1 MPFSASTIRPRYGQL
16 GLGVL
21 LLVFLAAVALVNTVF
36 RGARLDLTE
45 AGLYTLSEG
54 TRKVL
59 AGIPE
64 PVRLYFFI
72 SRGGLSDSPGLR
84 AWADRVEDMLN
95 EFEAHSDGRL
105 DVSVIDPAPFSE
117 DEDRAAAFGLQAVRL
132 QISDDPLYF
141 GVAGSNAVG
150 DEEFIAFMD
159 PQREQFL
166 EYDLARLVHSLS
178 RTDEPV
184 VGLVSSLP
192 LTGGF
197 DPMQTSVTEP
207 WIITSQIS
215 DLFDLMDL
223 DVIGDRIGGEIDVL
237 MLVHPK
243 ALTLRQLYAVEQYL
257 FRGGRALVF
266 IDPLAEADPA
276 APPAGPMAGMPADRS
291 SNLEFLL
298 GHWGLEMPAETVV
311 GDGRYA
317 LRVSE
322 ADGTLARHP
331 AYIGVDLAA
340 AESDE
345 VVTAELDVLN
355 LGFAGH
361 LRANGDA
368 ALEVAPLV
376 LSSSDAGFLSPNL
389 LAFTPDINSLW
400 SGFSPQG
407 EALTLAAR
415 LSGTVASA
423 FPEGRP
429 EAPEDATDGEQDDA
443 ANPFAEA
450 MGEGG
455 TPSLPGAPEGGT
467 PSLPGAPEGGRPALP
482 GAPGEEEEQELPEHV
497 AEGEVRLIVVA
508 DTDLL
513 SDRMWAQAQSI
524 FGQRLV
530 TAFASNGDFVV
541 NALDQLAGS
550 SDLMGLRGRAA
561 FSRPFGRVD
570 ELRREAE
577 AQFRLTEDRLQQ
589 ELART
594 EDRLSEL
601 QDARDDAFALSLT
614 PEQEAELEKFSEER
628 LRIRRELRDV
638 RRSLD
643 ASIQRLGAVLKAV
656 NIGLIPLLI
665 AVGGLAAALIR
676 RRKRTGRGS

>member
-1 MPFSASTIRPRYGQL
+1 MAQSIRPRYGQL

-21 LLVFLAAVALVNTVF
+21 LLVFLAAVALVNVVF

-54 TRKVL
+54 TQRVL
-59 AGIPE
+59 DGIPE

-95 EFEAHSDGRL
+95 EFEAHSNGRL

-166 EYDLARLVHSLS
+166 EYDLAKLVYSLS
-178 RTDEPV
+178 RSDEPV

-192 LTGGF
+192 LAGGF

-215 DLFDLMDL
+215 DLFDLRYFDIIE
-223 DVIGDRIGGEIDVL
+223 DEIDEEVDVL

-243 ALTLRQLYAVEQYL
+243 SATPRQLYAFEQYL

-276 APPAGPMAGMPADRS
+276 TPPGGPMAGMPADRS

-298 GHWGLEMPAETVV
+298 GHWGLEMPGETVV

-317 LRVSE
+317 LRVGE

-331 AYIGVDLAA
+331 AYIGVDLV
-340 AESDE
+340 ETDSPE

-355 LGFAGH
+355 LGFAGY
-361 LRANGDA
+361 LEAGEDA
-368 ALEVAPLV
+368 ALEVTPLV
-376 LSSSDAGFLSPNL
+376 RSSSDAGFLDPNL

-400 SGFSPQG
+400 SGFNPQG
-407 EALTLAAR
+407 EAVTLAAR

-429 EAPEDATDGEQDDA
+429 EAPEDEAGGEEDD

-450 MGEGG
+450 MAEGE
-455 TPSLPGAPEGGT
+455 TPSLPG
-467 PSLPGAPEGGRPALP
+467 
-482 GAPGEEEEQELPEHV
+482 EEREVPEHIG
-497 AEGEVRLIVVA
+497 EGEVQLIVVA

-513 SDRMWAQAQSI
+513 SDRMWAQAQSV

-550 SDLMGLRGRAA
+550 SDLMSLRGRAA
-561 FSRPFGRVD
+561 FSRPFDRVD
-570 ELRREAE
+570 ELRLEAE
-577 AQFRLTEDRLQQ
+577 AQFRLTEDQLQQ
-589 ELART
+589 ELVST
-594 EDRLSEL
+594 ENRLAEL
-601 QDARDDAFALSLT
+601 QEARDDQFALSLT
-614 PEQEAELEKFSEER
+614 PEQEAELEKFTDER
-628 LRIRRELRDV
+628 LRIRRELREV
-638 RRSLD
+638 RRNLD
-643 ASIQRLGAVLKAV
+643 ASIQRLGAFLKVV

-665 AVGGLAAALIR
+665 GVGGLAVAVMR
-676 RRKRTGRGS
+676 RRKRNGRGP

>member
-1 MPFSASTIRPRYGQL
+1 MPSKSTGSRYGQF

-21 LLVFLAAVALVNTVF
+21 LLVFLAAVAVVNVVF

-54 TRKVL
+54 TKRVL
-59 AGIPE
+59 ESVPE
-64 PVRLYFFI
+64 PVSLYFFV
-72 SRGGLSDSPGLR
+72 SRSGLSDSPGLR
-84 AWADRVEDMLN
+84 AWADRVADMLG
-95 EFEAHSDGRL
+95 EFEAHSGGGL
-105 DVSVIDPAPFSE
+105 KLSVIDPAPFSE

-166 EYDLARLVHSLS
+166 EYDIARLVYSLS

-184 VGLVSSLP
+184 VGAVSSLP

-197 DPMQTSVTEP
+197 DPVQTRVTEP

-215 DLFDLMDL
+215 DLFDFRDL
-223 DVIGDRIGGEIDVL
+223 DAIGDEIGEEVDVL
-237 MLVHPK
+237 LLVHPK
-243 ALTLRQLYAVEQYL
+243 AASERQLYAFEQYL

-276 APPAGPMAGMPADRS
+276 TPPGGAMAGMPADRS
-291 SNLEFLL
+291 SNLEDLL

-322 ADGTLARHP
+322 ADGALVRHP
-331 AYIGVDLAA
+331 AYIGVDLKEADTA
-340 AESDE
+340 E

-355 LGFAGH
+355 LGFAGY
-361 LRANGDA
+361 LKANEDPA
-368 ALEVAPLV
+368 VEITPLV
-376 LSSSDAGFLSPNL
+376 RSSSDAGFLDPNL

-400 SGFSPQG
+400 SGFNPQG
-407 EALTLAAR
+407 EPLTLAAR
-415 LSGTVASA
+415 ISGTVSSA
-423 FPEGRP
+423 FPGGRP
-429 EAPEDATDGEQDDA
+429 EKPA
-443 ANPFAEA
+443 AEA
-450 MGEGG
+450 EDGG
-455 TPSLPGAPEGGT
+455 DESPNPLAGASDT
-467 PSLPGAPEGGRPALP
+467 
-482 GAPGEEEEQELPEHV
+482 GEEGQLPEHI
-497 AEGEVRLIVVA
+497 AEGEVQLIVVA

-513 SDRMWAQAQSI
+513 SDRMWAQAQSV

-550 SDLMGLRGRAA
+550 SDLLSLRGRAA

-570 ELRREAE
+570 ALRREAE

-589 ELART
+589 ELVRT

-601 QDARDDAFALSLT
+601 QAARDDQLALSLT
-614 PEQEAELEKFSEER
+614 PEQEAELEKFTGER
-628 LRIRRELRDV
+628 LRIRRELREV
-638 RRSLD
+638 RRNLD
-643 ASIQRLGAVLKAV
+643 ASIQNLGAVLKV
-656 NIGLIPLLI
+656 INIGLVPLLI
-665 AVGGLAAALIR
+665 GLGGLAVAVMR
-676 RRKRTGRGS
+676 RRGRTPRES

>member
-1 MPFSASTIRPRYGQL
+1 MARSVKPRYGQL

-21 LLVFLAAVALVNTVF
+21 LVVFLAAVGLVNVVF

-54 TRKVL
+54 TQSVL
-59 AGIPE
+59 GSIPE

-72 SRGGLSDSPGLR
+72 SRSGLSDSPGLR

-117 DEDRAAAFGLQAVRL
+117 NEDRAAAFGLQAVRL

-166 EYDLARLVHSLS
+166 EYDLAKLVYSLS
-178 RTDEPV
+178 RSDEPV

-197 DPMQTSVTEP
+197 DPMQTAVTEP

-215 DLFDLMDL
+215 DLFDLRDL
-223 DVIGDRIGGEIDVL
+223 DILEDEIDEEVDVL

-243 ALTLRQLYAVEQYL
+243 GATPRQLYAFEQYL

-266 IDPLAEADPA
+266 IDPLAEADSA
-276 APPAGPMAGMPADRS
+276 TPPGGPMAGMPADRS

-298 GHWGLEMPAETVV
+298 GHWGLEMPRETVV

-322 ADGTLARHP
+322 VDGTLARHP
-331 AYIGVDLAA
+331 AYIGVDLM
-340 AESDE
+340 ETGSGE

-355 LGFAGH
+355 LGFAGY
-361 LRANGDA
+361 LRANEGA
-368 ALEVAPLV
+368 ALEVTPLV
-376 LSSSDAGFLSPNL
+376 RSSSDAGFLDPNL

-400 SGFSPQG
+400 SGFNPQG
-407 EALTLAAR
+407 EAVTFAAR
-415 LSGTVASA
+415 LSGMAGSA
-423 FPEGRP
+423 FPDGRP
-429 EAPEDATDGEQDDA
+429 EAPEDRADGEEDD

-455 TPSLPGAPEGGT
+455 TPSLPVE
-467 PSLPGAPEGGRPALP
+467 
-482 GAPGEEEEQELPEHV
+482 GEERELPEHI
-497 AEGEVRLIVVA
+497 AEGEVQLIVVA

-513 SDRMWAQAQSI
+513 SDRMWAQAQSV

-550 SDLMGLRGRAA
+550 SDLMSLRGRAA
-561 FSRPFGRVD
+561 FSRPFDRVD
-570 ELRREAE
+570 ELRLEAE
-577 AQFRLTEDRLQQ
+577 AQFRLTEDQLQQ
-589 ELART
+589 ELVST
-594 EDRLSEL
+594 ENRLAEL
-601 QDARDDAFALSLT
+601 QEARDDQFALSLT
-614 PEQEAELEKFSEER
+614 PEQEAELEQFTDER
-628 LRIRRELRDV
+628 LRIRRELREV
-638 RRSLD
+638 RRNLD
-643 ASIQRLGAVLKAV
+643 ASIQRLGAFLKVV

-665 AVGGLAAALIR
+665 GLGGLAVAVMR
-676 RRKRTGRGS
+676 RRNRNRRGS

>member
-1 MPFSASTIRPRYGQL
+1 MTRSIRPRYGQL

-21 LLVFLAAVALVNTVF
+21 LLVFLAAVALVNVVF

-54 TRKVL
+54 TQRVL
-59 AGIPE
+59 EGIPE

-105 DVSVIDPAPFSE
+105 DVSIIDPAPFSE

-132 QISDDPLYF
+132 QVSDDPLYF

-150 DEEFIAFMD
+150 DEEFIAFMN

-166 EYDLARLVHSLS
+166 EYDLAKLVHSLS

-197 DPMQTSVTEP
+197 DPMQTAVTEP
-207 WIITSQIS
+207 WIITSPIS
-215 DLFDLMDL
+215 DMFDLRDL
-223 DVIGDRIGGEIDVL
+223 DIIEDEIDEEVDVL

-243 ALTLRQLYAVEQYL
+243 VATPRQSYAFEQFL

-276 APPAGPMAGMPADRS
+276 APPGGPMAGMPADRS

-322 ADGTLARHP
+322 VDGTLARHP
-331 AYIGVDLAA
+331 AYIGVDLAETDSA
-340 AESDE
+340 E

-355 LGFAGH
+355 LGFAGY
-361 LRANGDA
+361 LKVNEDA
-368 ALEVAPLV
+368 ALEVTPLV
-376 LSSSDAGFLSPNL
+376 RTSADAGFLDPNL

-400 SGFSPQG
+400 SGFNPQG
-407 EALTLAAR
+407 EAVTLAAR

-429 EAPEDATDGEQDDA
+429 EAPEEEADGGDDD

-450 MGEGG
+450 MGQGG
-455 TPSLPGAPEGGT
+455 TPSLSGASEG
-467 PSLPGAPEGGRPALP
+467 A
-482 GAPGEEEEQELPEHV
+482 EEQELPEHI
-497 AEGEVRLIVVA
+497 AEGEVQLIVVA

-513 SDRMWAQAQSI
+513 SDRMWAQAQSL
-524 FGQRLV
+524 FGQLLV
-530 TAFASNGDFVV
+530 TEFASNGNFVL

-550 SDLMGLRGRAA
+550 SDLMSLRGRAA
-561 FSRPFGRVD
+561 FSRPFDRVE
-570 ELRREAE
+570 ELRLEAE

-589 ELART
+589 ELVST
-594 EDRLSEL
+594 ENRLAEL
-601 QDARDDAFALSLT
+601 QEARDDQFALSPT
-614 PEQEAELEKFSEER
+614 PEQEAELEKFTDER
-628 LRIRRELRDV
+628 LRIRRELREV
-638 RRSLD
+638 RRNLD
-643 ASIQRLGAVLKAV
+643 ASIQRLGAFLKV
-656 NIGLIPLLI
+656 INIGLIPLLI
-665 AVGGLAAALIR
+665 GVGGLAVALLR
-676 RRKRTGRGS
+676 RRNRKGRGS

>member
-1 MPFSASTIRPRYGQL
+1 MAPSIRPRYGQI

-21 LLVFLAAVALVNTVF
+21 LLVFLAAVALVNVVF

-45 AGLYTLSEG
+45 AGLYTLSPG
-54 TRKVL
+54 TRNVL
-59 AGIPE
+59 EGIPE

-95 EFEAHSDGRL
+95 EFEAHSNGRL

-132 QISDDPLYF
+132 PISDDPLYF

-150 DEEFIAFMD
+150 DEEFIAFMS
-159 PQREQFL
+159 PEREQFL
-166 EYDLARLVHSLS
+166 EYDIAKLVYSLS

-197 DPMQTSVTEP
+197 DPVQTRVTEP
-207 WIITSQIS
+207 WIVTSQIS

-223 DVIGDRIGGEIDVL
+223 DVIEDEIDEDVDVL
-237 MLVHPK
+237 LLVHPK
-243 ALTLRQLYAVEQYL
+243 GATPRQLYAFEQYL

-276 APPAGPMAGMPADRS
+276 TPPGGAMAGMPADRS

-298 GHWGLEMPAETVV
+298 GHWGLEMPRETVV

-322 ADGTLARHP
+322 VDGTLARHP
-331 AYIGVDLAA
+331 AYIGVDLA
-340 AESDE
+340 ETDSDE
-345 VVTAELDVLN
+345 VVTAELDILN
-355 LGFAGH
+355 LGFAGY
-361 LRANGDA
+361 LKTKEDA
-368 ALEVAPLV
+368 ALEITPLV
-376 LSSSDAGFLSPNL
+376 RSSSDAGFLDPNL

-400 SGFSPQG
+400 SGFNPQG

-415 LSGTVASA
+415 LSGTAGSA
-423 FPEGRP
+423 FPDGRP
-429 EAPEDATDGEQDDA
+429 EAPEDETGGEEDDA
-443 ANPFAEA
+443 ANPFDDAVA
-450 MGEGG
+450 AG
-455 TPSLPGAPEGGT
+455 GAPT
-467 PSLPGAPEGGRPALP
+467 LPDASS
-482 GAPGEEEEQELPEHV
+482 EEEEQELPEHI
-497 AEGEVRLIVVA
+497 AEGEVQLIVVA

-513 SDRMWAQAQSI
+513 ADRMWAQAQSI

-530 TAFASNGDFVV
+530 TEFASNGDFVI

-550 SDLMGLRGRAA
+550 SDLMSLRGRAA

-589 ELART
+589 ELVST
-594 EDRLSEL
+594 ENRLSEL
-601 QDARDDAFALSLT
+601 QQARDDQFDLSLT
-614 PEQEAELEKFSEER
+614 PEQEAELEKFTGER
-628 LRIRRELRDV
+628 LRIRRELREV

-643 ASIQRLGAVLKAV
+643 ASIQRLGAFLKVV

-665 AVGGLAAALIR
+665 AVGGLAVALMR
-676 RRKRTGRGS
+676 RRNRNGGGP

>member
-1 MPFSASTIRPRYGQL
+1 MAPSIRPRYGQI

-21 LLVFLAAVALVNTVF
+21 LLVFLAAVALVNVVF

-45 AGLYTLSEG
+45 ASLYTLSEG
-54 TRKVL
+54 TRNVL
-59 AGIPE
+59 EGIPE

-84 AWADRVEDMLN
+84 AWADRVEDMLK
-95 EFEAHSDGRL
+95 EFEAHSNGRL

-132 QISDDPLYF
+132 PISDDPLYF

-150 DEEFIAFMD
+150 DEEFIAFMS
-159 PQREQFL
+159 PEREQFL
-166 EYDLARLVHSLS
+166 EYDIAKLVYSLS

-197 DPMQTSVTEP
+197 DPVQTRVTEP
-207 WIITSQIS
+207 WIVTSQIS

-223 DVIGDRIGGEIDVL
+223 DVIGDEIDEDVDVL
-237 MLVHPK
+237 LLVHPK
-243 ALTLRQLYAVEQYL
+243 GATPRQLYAFEQYL

-276 APPAGPMAGMPADRS
+276 TPPGGAMAGMPADRS

-298 GHWGLEMPAETVV
+298 GHWGLEMPRETVV

-322 ADGTLARHP
+322 VDGTLARHP
-331 AYIGVDLAA
+331 AYIGVDLAEA
-340 AESDE
+340 DSDE
-345 VVTAELDVLN
+345 VVTAELDILN
-355 LGFAGH
+355 LGFAGY
-361 LRANGDA
+361 LKTKEDA
-368 ALEVAPLV
+368 ALEVTPLV
-376 LSSSDAGFLSPNL
+376 RSSADAGFLDPNL

-400 SGFSPQG
+400 SGFNPQG

-415 LSGTVASA
+415 LSGTAGSA
-423 FPEGRP
+423 FPDGRP
-429 EAPEDATDGEQDDA
+429 EAPEDETGGEEDDA
-443 ANPFAEA
+443 ANPFDDAVA
-450 MGEGG
+450 AGG
-455 TPSLPGAPEGGT
+455 APSLPDASP
-467 PSLPGAPEGGRPALP
+467 
-482 GAPGEEEEQELPEHV
+482 EEEEQELPEHI
-497 AEGEVRLIVVA
+497 AEGEVQLIVVA

-513 SDRMWAQAQSI
+513 ADRMWAQAQSI

-530 TAFASNGDFVV
+530 TEFASNGDFVI

-550 SDLMGLRGRAA
+550 SDLMSLRGRAA

-589 ELART
+589 ELVST
-594 EDRLSEL
+594 ENRLSEL
-601 QDARDDAFALSLT
+601 QEARDDQFDLSLT
-614 PEQEAELEKFSEER
+614 PEQEAELEKFTGER
-628 LRIRRELRDV
+628 LRIRRELREV
-638 RRSLD
+638 RRNLD
-643 ASIQRLGAVLKAV
+643 ASIQRLGAFLKVV

-665 AVGGLAAALIR
+665 AVGGLAVALMR
-676 RRKRTGRGS
+676 RRNRNGGGP

>member
-1 MPFSASTIRPRYGQL
+1 MAQSIRPRYGQL

-21 LLVFLAAVALVNTVF
+21 LLVFLAAVALVNVVF

-54 TRKVL
+54 TQKVL
-59 AGIPE
+59 DGIPE

-95 EFEAHSDGRL
+95 EFEAHSNGRL

-166 EYDLARLVHSLS
+166 EYDLAKLVYSLS
-178 RTDEPV
+178 RSDEPV

-192 LTGGF
+192 LAGGF

-215 DLFDLMDL
+215 DLFDLRYF
-223 DVIGDRIGGEIDVL
+223 DVIEDEIDQEVDVL

-243 ALTLRQLYAVEQYL
+243 SATPRQLYAFEQYL

-276 APPAGPMAGMPADRS
+276 TPPGGPMAGMPADRS

-322 ADGTLARHP
+322 VDGTLARHP
-331 AYIGVDLAA
+331 AYIGVDLA
-340 AESDE
+340 ETDSGE

-355 LGFAGH
+355 LGFAGY
-361 LRANGDA
+361 LEAGEDA
-368 ALEVAPLV
+368 ALEVTPLV
-376 LSSSDAGFLSPNL
+376 RSSSDAGFLDPNL

-400 SGFSPQG
+400 SGFNPQG
-407 EALTLAAR
+407 EAVTFAAR
-415 LSGTVASA
+415 LSGAVASA

-429 EAPEDATDGEQDDA
+429 EAPEDEADGAEEDA

-450 MGEGG
+450 VGEGDD
-455 TPSLPGAPEGGT
+455 
-467 PSLPGAPEGGRPALP
+467 
-482 GAPGEEEEQELPEHV
+482 EERELPEHI
-497 AEGEVRLIVVA
+497 AEGEVQLIVVA

-513 SDRMWAQAQSI
+513 SDRMWAQAQSV

-550 SDLMGLRGRAA
+550 SDLMSLRGRAA
-561 FSRPFGRVD
+561 FSRPFDRVD
-570 ELRREAE
+570 ELRLEAE
-577 AQFRLTEDRLQQ
+577 AQFRLTEDQLQQ
-589 ELART
+589 ELVST
-594 EDRLSEL
+594 ENRLAEL
-601 QDARDDAFALSLT
+601 QEARDDQFALSLT
-614 PEQEAELEKFSEER
+614 PEQEAELEKFTDER
-628 LRIRRELRDV
+628 LRIRRELREV
-638 RRSLD
+638 RRNLD
-643 ASIQRLGAVLKAV
+643 ASIQRLGAFLKVV

-665 AVGGLAAALIR
+665 GVGGLAVAVMR
-676 RRKRTGRGS
+676 RRKRNGRGS

>member
-1 MPFSASTIRPRYGQL
+1 MARSTGPRYGQL

-21 LLVFLAAVALVNTVF
+21 LLVFLAAVALVNVVV
-36 RGARLDLTE
+36 RGARLDLTD

-54 TRKVL
+54 TQRVL
-59 AGIPE
+59 DGIPE

-84 AWADRVEDMLN
+84 AWADRVEDMLK
-95 EFEAHSDGRL
+95 EFEAHSHGRL

-159 PQREQFL
+159 PQREQYL
-166 EYDLARLVHSLS
+166 EYDLAKLVYSLS
-178 RTDEPV
+178 RADEPV

-215 DLFDLMDL
+215 DLFDLRDL
-223 DVIGDRIGGEIDVL
+223 DIIEDEIDGEVDVL
-237 MLVHPK
+237 LLVHPK
-243 ALTLRQLYAVEQYL
+243 GATPRQLYALEQYL

-266 IDPLAEADPA
+266 VDPLAEADPA
-276 APPAGPMAGMPADRS
+276 TPPGGAMAGMPADRS

-298 GHWGLEMPAETVV
+298 GHWGLEMPGETVV

-331 AYIGVDLAA
+331 AYIGVDLN
-340 AESDE
+340 ETGSGE

-355 LGFAGH
+355 LGFAGY
-361 LRANGDA
+361 LKAIEDA
-368 ALEVAPLV
+368 ALQVTPLV
-376 LSSSDAGFLSPNL
+376 RSSSDAGFLDPNL

-415 LSGTVASA
+415 LSGRVASA
-423 FPEGRP
+423 FPDGRP
-429 EAPEDATDGEQDDA
+429 EQPADETDSDDDDS
-443 ANPFAEA
+443 ANPFADA
-450 MGEGG
+450 MAQGE
-455 TPSLPGAPEGGT
+455 TPSFPGAPSE
-467 PSLPGAPEGGRPALP
+467 E
-482 GAPGEEEEQELPEHV
+482 GEEAELPEHI
-497 AEGEVRLIVVA
+497 AEGEVQLILVA

-513 SDRMWAQAQSI
+513 SDRMWAQAQSV

-530 TAFASNGDFVV
+530 TAFASNGDFVI

-561 FSRPFGRVD
+561 FSRPFDRVD
-570 ELRREAE
+570 ELRLEAE
-577 AQFRLTEDRLQQ
+577 AQFRLTEDQLQQ
-589 ELART
+589 ELVRT
-594 EDRLSEL
+594 ENRLAEL
-601 QDARDDAFALSLT
+601 QEARDDQFALSLT
-614 PEQEAELEKFSEER
+614 PEQEAELEKFTDER
-628 LRIRRELRDV
+628 LRIRRELREV
-638 RRSLD
+638 RRNLD
-643 ASIQRLGAVLKAV
+643 ASIQRLGAVLKV
-656 NIGLIPLLI
+656 INIGLIPLLI
-665 AVGGLAAALIR
+665 GIGGLAAALMR
-676 RRKRTGRGS
+676 RRRRTGRGS

>member
-1 MPFSASTIRPRYGQL
+1 MARSVGPRYGQL

-21 LLVFLAAVALVNTVF
+21 LLVFLASVALVNVVF
-36 RGARLDLTE
+36 RGVRLDLTE

-54 TRKVL
+54 TQRVL
-59 AGIPE
+59 EGIPE

-84 AWADRVEDMLN
+84 AWADRVEDMLI

-132 QISDDPLYF
+132 QVSDDPLYF

-150 DEEFIAFMD
+150 DEEFIAFMN

-166 EYDLARLVHSLS
+166 EYDLAKLVHSLLRS
-178 RTDEPV
+178 DEPV

-197 DPMQTSVTEP
+197 DPMQTAVTEP
-207 WIITSQIS
+207 WIITSPIS
-215 DLFDLMDL
+215 DMFDLRDL
-223 DVIGDRIGGEIDVL
+223 DIIEDEIDEEVDVL

-243 ALTLRQLYAVEQYL
+243 VATPRQSYAFEQFL

-322 ADGTLARHP
+322 VDGTLARHP
-331 AYIGVDLAA
+331 AYIGVDLA
-340 AESDE
+340 ETDSTE

-355 LGFAGH
+355 LGFAGY
-361 LRANGDA
+361 LKVNEDA
-368 ALEVAPLV
+368 ALEVTPLV
-376 LSSSDAGFLSPNL
+376 RTSNDAGFLDPNL

-400 SGFSPQG
+400 SGFNPQG
-407 EALTLAAR
+407 EAVTLAAR

-423 FPEGRP
+423 FPDGRP
-429 EAPEDATDGEQDDA
+429 EAPEDQADGEADD

-450 MGEGG
+450 MGQGG
-455 TPSLPGAPEGGT
+455 TSSL
-467 PSLPGAPEGGRPALP
+467 
-482 GAPGEEEEQELPEHV
+482 PGEEEEPELSELPEHI
-497 AEGEVRLIVVA
+497 AEGEVQLIVVA

-513 SDRMWAQAQSI
+513 SDRMWAQAQRV
-524 FGQRLV
+524 FGQLLV
-530 TAFASNGDFVV
+530 TEFASNGNFVL

-550 SDLMGLRGRAA
+550 SDLMSLRGRAA
-561 FSRPFGRVD
+561 FSRPFDRVD
-570 ELRREAE
+570 ELRLEAE
-577 AQFRLTEDRLQQ
+577 AQFRLTEDRLQE
-589 ELART
+589 ELVST
-594 EDRLSEL
+594 ENRLAEL
-601 QDARDDAFALSLT
+601 QEARDDQFALSPT
-614 PEQEAELEKFSEER
+614 PEQEAELEKFTDER
-628 LRIRRELRDV
+628 LRIRRELREV
-638 RRSLD
+638 RRNLD
-643 ASIQRLGAVLKAV
+643 ASIQRLGAFLKV
-656 NIGLIPLLI
+656 INIGLIPLLI
-665 AVGGLAAALIR
+665 GIGGLAVALLR
-676 RRKRTGRGS
+676 RRNRKGRGS

>member
-1 MPFSASTIRPRYGQL
+1 MAQSIRPRYGQL

-21 LLVFLAAVALVNTVF
+21 LLVFLAAVALVNVVF

-54 TRKVL
+54 TQRVL
-59 AGIPE
+59 DGIPE

-95 EFEAHSDGRL
+95 EFEAHSNGRL

-166 EYDLARLVHSLS
+166 EYDLAKLVYSLS
-178 RTDEPV
+178 RSDEPV

-192 LTGGF
+192 LAGGF

-215 DLFDLMDL
+215 DLFDLRYFDIIE
-223 DVIGDRIGGEIDVL
+223 DEIDEEVDVL

-243 ALTLRQLYAVEQYL
+243 SATPRQLYAFEQYL

-276 APPAGPMAGMPADRS
+276 TPPGGPMAGMPADRS

-298 GHWGLEMPAETVV
+298 GHWGLEMPGETVV

-317 LRVSE
+317 LRVGE

-331 AYIGVDLAA
+331 AYIGVDLV
-340 AESDE
+340 ETDSPE

-355 LGFAGH
+355 LGFAGY
-361 LRANGDA
+361 LEAGEDA
-368 ALEVAPLV
+368 ALEVTPLV
-376 LSSSDAGFLSPNL
+376 RSSSDAGFLDPNL

-400 SGFSPQG
+400 SGFNPQG
-407 EALTLAAR
+407 EAVTFAAR
-415 LSGTVASA
+415 LSGAVASA

-429 EAPEDATDGEQDDA
+429 EAPEDEADGGEEDA

-450 MGEGG
+450 VGEGG
-455 TPSLPGAPEGGT
+455 D
-467 PSLPGAPEGGRPALP
+467 
-482 GAPGEEEEQELPEHV
+482 EEREVPEHIG
-497 AEGEVRLIVVA
+497 EGEVQLIVVA

-513 SDRMWAQAQSI
+513 SDRMWAQAQSV

-550 SDLMGLRGRAA
+550 SDLMSLRGRAA
-561 FSRPFGRVD
+561 FSRPFDRVD
-570 ELRREAE
+570 ELRLEAE
-577 AQFRLTEDRLQQ
+577 AQFRLTEDQLQQ
-589 ELART
+589 ELVST
-594 EDRLSEL
+594 ENRLAEL
-601 QDARDDAFALSLT
+601 QEARDDQFALSLT
-614 PEQEAELEKFSEER
+614 PEQEAELEKFTDER
-628 LRIRRELRDV
+628 LRIRRELREV
-638 RRSLD
+638 RRNLD
-643 ASIQRLGAVLKAV
+643 ASIQRLGAFLKVV

-665 AVGGLAAALIR
+665 GVGGLAVAVMR
-676 RRKRTGRGS
+676 RRKRNGRGP

>member
-1 MPFSASTIRPRYGQL
+1 MARSITPRYGQL

-21 LLVFLAAVALVNTVF
+21 LLVFLAAVALVNVVF

-54 TRKVL
+54 TEKVL
-59 AGIPE
+59 DGIPE

-166 EYDLARLVHSLS
+166 EYDLAKLVYSLS

-197 DPMQTSVTEP
+197 DPMQTRVTEP

-215 DLFDLMDL
+215 DLFDLRGL
-223 DVIGDRIGGEIDVL
+223 DIIEDEVDEEVDVL

-243 ALTLRQLYAVEQYL
+243 GATPRQLYAFEQYL

-276 APPAGPMAGMPADRS
+276 TPPGGPMAGMPADRS

-298 GHWGLEMPAETVV
+298 GHWGLEMPGETVV

-331 AYIGVDLAA
+331 AYIGVDLA
-340 AESDE
+340 ETDSGE
-345 VVTAELDVLN
+345 VVTAELDFVN
-355 LGFAGH
+355 LGFAGY
-361 LRANGDA
+361 LKANEDA
-368 ALEVAPLV
+368 ALDVTPLV
-376 LSSSDAGFLSPNL
+376 RSSSDAGFLDPNL
-389 LAFTPDINSLW
+389 LAFTPDINGLW
-400 SGFSPQG
+400 SGFNPQG

-423 FPEGRP
+423 FPDGRP
-429 EAPEDATDGEQDDA
+429 EAPEDGADSEEDD

-450 MGEGG
+450 VGEGE
-455 TPSLPGAPEGGT
+455 TPSPPGSSGE
-467 PSLPGAPEGGRPALP
+467 
-482 GAPGEEEEQELPEHV
+482 GEEPELPEHI
-497 AEGEVRLIVVA
+497 AEGEVQLIVVA

-513 SDRMWAQAQSI
+513 SDRMWAQAQSV

-550 SDLMGLRGRAA
+550 SDLMSLRGRAA
-561 FSRPFGRVD
+561 FSRPFDRVD
-570 ELRREAE
+570 ELRLEAE

-589 ELART
+589 ELVRT
-594 EDRLSEL
+594 EDRLAEL
-601 QDARDDAFALSLT
+601 QEARDDQFALSLT
-614 PEQEAELEKFSEER
+614 PEQEAELEKFTDER
-628 LRIRRELRDV
+628 LRIRRELREV
-638 RRSLD
+638 RRNLD
-643 ASIQRLGAVLKAV
+643 ASIQRLGAFLKVV

-665 AVGGLAAALIR
+665 GVGGLAVAVMR
-676 RRKRTGRGS
+676 RRRRNGRGS

>member
-1 MPFSASTIRPRYGQL
+1 MAQSIRPRYGQL

-21 LLVFLAAVALVNTVF
+21 AVVFLATVALVNVVF

-54 TRKVL
+54 TQEVL
-59 AGIPE
+59 EGIPE

-132 QISDDPLYF
+132 PISDDPLYF

-150 DEEFIAFMD
+150 DEEFIAFMS
-159 PQREQFL
+159 PEREQFL
-166 EYDLARLVHSLS
+166 EYDLAKLVHSLS

-197 DPMQTSVTEP
+197 DPVQTRVTEP

-223 DVIGDRIGGEIDVL
+223 DIIGDEIDEDVDVL
-237 MLVHPK
+237 LLVHPK
-243 ALTLRQLYAVEQYL
+243 GATPRQLYAFEQYL

-276 APPAGPMAGMPADRS
+276 TPPGGAMAGMPADRS

-298 GHWGLEMPAETVV
+298 GHWGVEMPRETVV

-317 LRVSE
+317 LRISE

-331 AYIGVDLAA
+331 AYIGVDLAEA
-340 AESDE
+340 DSAE

-355 LGFAGH
+355 LGFAGY
-361 LRANGDA
+361 LKANEDA
-368 ALEVAPLV
+368 AVQVAPLV
-376 LSSSDAGFLSPNL
+376 RSSSDAGFLDPNL

-400 SGFSPQG
+400 SGFNPQG

-415 LSGTVASA
+415 LSGTVSSA
-423 FPEGRP
+423 FPDGRP
-429 EAPEDATDGEQDDA
+429 EAPEEEQDSEQDDA
-443 ANPFAEA
+443 ANPFADA
-450 MGEGG
+450 M
-455 TPSLPGAPEGGT
+455 A
-467 PSLPGAPEGGRPALP
+467 
-482 GAPGEEEEQELPEHV
+482 EEEEQELPEHI
-497 AEGEVRLIVVA
+497 AEGEVQLIVVA

-513 SDRMWAQAQSI
+513 SDRMWAQAQSV

-530 TAFASNGDFVV
+530 TAFASNGDFVI

-550 SDLMGLRGRAA
+550 SDLMSLRGRAA
-561 FSRPFGRVD
+561 FSRPFDRVD

-577 AQFRLTEDRLQQ
+577 AQFRLTEDRLQE
-589 ELART
+589 ELVST
-594 EDRLSEL
+594 ENRLSEL
-601 QDARDDAFALSLT
+601 QEARDDQFDLSLT
-614 PEQEAELEKFSEER
+614 PEQEAELEKFTDER
-628 LRIRRELRDV
+628 LRIRRDLREV
-638 RRSLD
+638 RRNLD
-643 ASIQRLGAVLKAV
+643 ASIQRLGAFLKVV

-665 AVGGLAAALIR
+665 GIGGLAVAVMR
-676 RRKRTGRGS
+676 RRNRNGRGS

>member
-1 MPFSASTIRPRYGQL
+1 MAPSIRPRYGQI

-21 LLVFLAAVALVNTVF
+21 LLVFLAAVALVNVVF

-54 TRKVL
+54 TRNVL
-59 AGIPE
+59 EGIPE

-84 AWADRVEDMLN
+84 AWADRVEDMLK
-95 EFEAHSDGRL
+95 EFEAHSNGRL

-132 QISDDPLYF
+132 PISDDPLYF

-150 DEEFIAFMD
+150 DEQFIAFMS
-159 PQREQFL
+159 PEREQFL
-166 EYDLARLVHSLS
+166 EYDIAKLVYSLS

-197 DPMQTSVTEP
+197 DPVQTRVTEP
-207 WIITSQIS
+207 WIVTSQIS

-223 DVIGDRIGGEIDVL
+223 DVIEDEIDEDVDVL
-237 MLVHPK
+237 LLVHPK
-243 ALTLRQLYAVEQYL
+243 GATPRQLYAFEQYL

-276 APPAGPMAGMPADRS
+276 TPPGGAMAGMPADRS

-298 GHWGLEMPAETVV
+298 GHWGLEMPRETVV

-322 ADGTLARHP
+322 VDGTLARHP
-331 AYIGVDLAA
+331 AYIGVDLA
-340 AESDE
+340 ETDSDE
-345 VVTAELDVLN
+345 VVTAELDILN
-355 LGFAGH
+355 LGFAGY
-361 LRANGDA
+361 LKTKEDA
-368 ALEVAPLV
+368 ALEITPLV
-376 LSSSDAGFLSPNL
+376 RSSSDAGFLDPNL

-400 SGFSPQG
+400 SGFNPQG

-415 LSGTVASA
+415 LSGTAGSA
-423 FPEGRP
+423 FPDGRP
-429 EAPEDATDGEQDDA
+429 EAPEDETGGEEDDS
-443 ANPFAEA
+443 ANPFDDAVA
-450 MGEGG
+450 AG
-455 TPSLPGAPEGGT
+455 GAPT
-467 PSLPGAPEGGRPALP
+467 LPDASS
-482 GAPGEEEEQELPEHV
+482 EEEEQELPEHI
-497 AEGEVRLIVVA
+497 AEGEVQLIVVA

-513 SDRMWAQAQSI
+513 ADRMWAQAQSI

-530 TAFASNGDFVV
+530 TEFASNGDFVI

-550 SDLMGLRGRAA
+550 SDLMSLRGRAA

-589 ELART
+589 ELVST
-594 EDRLSEL
+594 ENRLSEL
-601 QDARDDAFALSLT
+601 QEARDDQFDLSLT
-614 PEQEAELEKFSEER
+614 PEQEAELEKFTGER
-628 LRIRRELRDV
+628 LRIRRELREV
-638 RRSLD
+638 RRNLD
-643 ASIQRLGAVLKAV
+643 ASIQRLGAFLKVV

-665 AVGGLAAALIR
+665 AVGGLAVALMR
-676 RRKRTGRGS
+676 RRNRNGRGP

>member
-1 MPFSASTIRPRYGQL
+1 MTRSIRPRYGQL

-21 LLVFLAAVALVNTVF
+21 LLVFLAAVALVNVVF

-45 AGLYTLSEG
+45 AGLYTLSDG
-54 TRKVL
+54 TQRVL
-59 AGIPE
+59 EGIPE

-95 EFEAHSDGRL
+95 EFEAHSAGRL
-105 DVSVIDPAPFSE
+105 DVSIIDPAPFSE
-117 DEDRAAAFGLQAVRL
+117 DEDRAAAFGLQAVGL
-132 QISDDPLYF
+132 VSSDDPLYF

-150 DEEFIAFMD
+150 DEEFIAFMN

-197 DPMQTSVTEP
+197 DPMQTAVTEP
-207 WIITSQIS
+207 WIITSPIS
-215 DLFDLMDL
+215 DMFDLRDL
-223 DVIGDRIGGEIDVL
+223 DIIEDEIDEEVDVL

-243 ALTLRQLYAVEQYL
+243 GATPRQSYAFEQYL
-257 FRGGRALVF
+257 FRGGRALIF

-276 APPAGPMAGMPADRS
+276 APPGGPMAGMPADRS
-291 SNLEFLL
+291 SDLEFLL
-298 GHWGLEMPAETVV
+298 GHWGVEMPAETVV

-322 ADGTLARHP
+322 VDGTLARHP
-331 AYIGVDLAA
+331 AYIGVDLA
-340 AESDE
+340 ETDSGE

-355 LGFAGH
+355 LGFAGY
-361 LRANGDA
+361 LKVSEDA
-368 ALEVAPLV
+368 ALEVTPLV
-376 LSSSDAGFLSPNL
+376 RTSDDAGFLDPNL
-389 LAFTPDINSLW
+389 LAFTPDIDSLW
-400 SGFSPQG
+400 SGFNPQG
-407 EALTLAAR
+407 EAVTLAAR

-423 FPEGRP
+423 FPDGRP
-429 EAPEDATDGEQDDA
+429 EAPEDGADGGDDD

-455 TPSLPGAPEGGT
+455 TPSLPGEGEGGT
-467 PSLPGAPEGGRPALP
+467 PSLPG
-482 GAPGEEEEQELPEHV
+482 HI
-497 AEGEVRLIVVA
+497 AEGEVQLIVVA

-513 SDRMWAQAQSI
+513 SDRMWAQAQSV

-530 TAFASNGDFVV
+530 TAFASNGDFVI

-550 SDLMGLRGRAA
+550 SDLLSLRGRAA
-561 FSRPFGRVD
+561 FSRPYDRVD
-570 ELRREAE
+570 ELRLEAE

-589 ELART
+589 ELVST
-594 EDRLSEL
+594 ENRLAEL
-601 QDARDDAFALSLT
+601 QEARDDQFALSPT
-614 PEQEAELEKFSEER
+614 PEQEAELEKFTDQR
-628 LRIRRELRDV
+628 LRIRRELREV
-638 RRSLD
+638 RRNLD
-643 ASIQRLGAVLKAV
+643 ASIQRLGAFLKIV

-665 AVGGLAAALIR
+665 GLGGLVVALLR
-676 RRKRTGRGS
+676 RRNRKGLGS

>member
-1 MPFSASTIRPRYGQL
+1 MTRSIRPRYGQL

-21 LLVFLAAVALVNTVF
+21 LLVFLAAVALVNVVF

-54 TRKVL
+54 TQRVL
-59 AGIPE
+59 EGIPE

-132 QISDDPLYF
+132 PISDDPLYF

-150 DEEFIAFMD
+150 DEEFIAFMS
-159 PQREQFL
+159 PEREQFL
-166 EYDLARLVHSLS
+166 EYDLAKLVHSLS

-197 DPMQTSVTEP
+197 DPVQTRVTEP

-223 DVIGDRIGGEIDVL
+223 DVIEDEIDGDVDVL
-237 MLVHPK
+237 LLVHPK
-243 ALTLRQLYAVEQYL
+243 GATPRQLYAFEQYL
-257 FRGGRALVF
+257 FRGGRALIF

-276 APPAGPMAGMPADRS
+276 TPPGGAMAGMPADRS

-298 GHWGLEMPAETVV
+298 GHWGVEMPAETVV

-322 ADGTLARHP
+322 VDGTLARHP
-331 AYIGVDLAA
+331 AYIGVDLA
-340 AESDE
+340 ETDSGE

-355 LGFAGH
+355 LGFAGY
-361 LRANGDA
+361 LKVSEDA
-368 ALEVAPLV
+368 ALEVTPLV
-376 LSSSDAGFLSPNL
+376 RTSDDAGFLDPNL
-389 LAFTPDINSLW
+389 LAFTPDIDSLW
-400 SGFSPQG
+400 SGFNPQG

-415 LSGTVASA
+415 LSGTVSSA

-429 EAPEDATDGEQDDA
+429 EAPEDETESEQDDA
-443 ANPFAEA
+443 ANPFADA
-450 MGEGG
+450 M
-455 TPSLPGAPEGGT
+455 A
-467 PSLPGAPEGGRPALP
+467 
-482 GAPGEEEEQELPEHV
+482 EEEEQELPEHI
-497 AEGEVRLIVVA
+497 AEGEVQLIVVA

-513 SDRMWAQAQSI
+513 SDRMWAQAQSL

-550 SDLMGLRGRAA
+550 SDLMSLRGRAA
-561 FSRPFGRVD
+561 FSRPFDRVD
-570 ELRREAE
+570 ELRLEAE

-589 ELART
+589 ELVST
-594 EDRLSEL
+594 ENRLSEL
-601 QDARDDAFALSLT
+601 QEARDDQFALSPT
-614 PEQEAELEKFSEER
+614 PEQEAELDKFTDER
-628 LRIRRELRDV
+628 LRIRRELREV
-638 RRSLD
+638 RRNLD
-643 ASIQRLGAVLKAV
+643 ASIQRLGAFLKII

-665 AVGGLAAALIR
+665 GLGGLAVALMR
-676 RRKRTGRGS
+676 RRNRNGRGS

>member
-1 MPFSASTIRPRYGQL
+1 MARSIRPRYGQI

-21 LLVFLAAVALVNTVF
+21 LLVFLAAVALVNVVF

-54 TRKVL
+54 TRNVL
-59 AGIPE
+59 EGIPE

-132 QISDDPLYF
+132 PISDDPLYF

-150 DEEFIAFMD
+150 DEEFIAFMS
-159 PQREQFL
+159 PEREQFL

-197 DPMQTSVTEP
+197 DPVQTRVTEP

-223 DVIGDRIGGEIDVL
+223 DVIEDQIDEDVDVL
-237 MLVHPK
+237 LLVHPK
-243 ALTLRQLYAVEQYL
+243 GATPRQLYAFEQYL

-276 APPAGPMAGMPADRS
+276 TPPGGAMAGMPADRS

-298 GHWGLEMPAETVV
+298 GHWGLEMPRETVV

-331 AYIGVDLAA
+331 AYIGVDLA
-340 AESDE
+340 ETDSGE
-345 VVTAELDVLN
+345 VVTAELDILN
-355 LGFAGH
+355 LGFAGY
-361 LRANGDA
+361 LKANEDA
-368 ALEVAPLV
+368 ALEITPLV
-376 LSSSDAGFLSPNL
+376 RSSSDAGFLDPNL
-389 LAFTPDINSLW
+389 LAFTPDIDSLW
-400 SGFSPQG
+400 SGFNPQG

-429 EAPEDATDGEQDDA
+429 EAPEREADGEGDDA
-443 ANPFAEA
+443 ANPFSEA
-450 MGEGG
+450 MGEGE
-455 TPSLPGAPEGGT
+455 TPSLPGDG
-467 PSLPGAPEGGRPALP
+467 
-482 GAPGEEEEQELPEHV
+482 EEEQELPEHI
-497 AEGEVRLIVVA
+497 AEGEVQLIVVA

-513 SDRMWAQAQSI
+513 SDRMWAQAQSV

-530 TAFASNGDFVV
+530 TAFASNGDFVN

-550 SDLMGLRGRAA
+550 SDLMSLRGRAA
-561 FSRPFGRVD
+561 FSRPFKRVD

-577 AQFRLTEDRLQQ
+577 AQFRLTEDQLQQ
-589 ELART
+589 ELVST
-594 EDRLSEL
+594 ENRLAEL
-601 QDARDDAFALSLT
+601 QEARVDQFALSPT
-614 PEQEAELEKFSEER
+614 PEQEAELDKFTDER
-628 LRIRRELRDV
+628 LRIRRELREV
-638 RRSLD
+638 RRNLD
-643 ASIQRLGAVLKAV
+643 ASIQRLGAFLKV
-656 NIGLIPLLI
+656 INIGLIPVLI
-665 AVGGLAAALIR
+665 GVGGLAVALMR
-676 RRKRTGRGS
+676 RRNRNGRGS

>member
-1 MPFSASTIRPRYGQL
+1 MAPSIRPRYGQI

-21 LLVFLAAVALVNTVF
+21 LLVFLAAVALVNVVF

-54 TRKVL
+54 TRNVL
-59 AGIPE
+59 EGIPE

-84 AWADRVEDMLN
+84 AWADRVEDMLK
-95 EFEAHSDGRL
+95 EFEAHSNGRL

-132 QISDDPLYF
+132 PISDDPLYF

-150 DEEFIAFMD
+150 DEEFIAFMS
-159 PQREQFL
+159 PEREQFL
-166 EYDLARLVHSLS
+166 EYDIAKLVYSLS

-197 DPMQTSVTEP
+197 DPVQTRVTEP
-207 WIITSQIS
+207 WIVTSQIS

-223 DVIGDRIGGEIDVL
+223 DVIGDEIDEDVDVL
-237 MLVHPK
+237 LLVHPK
-243 ALTLRQLYAVEQYL
+243 GATPRQLYAFEQYL

-276 APPAGPMAGMPADRS
+276 TPPGGAMAGMPADRS

-298 GHWGLEMPAETVV
+298 GHWGLEMPRETVV

-322 ADGTLARHP
+322 VDGTLARHP
-331 AYIGVDLAA
+331 AYIGVDLA
-340 AESDE
+340 ETDSDE
-345 VVTAELDVLN
+345 VVTAELDILN
-355 LGFAGH
+355 LGFAGY
-361 LRANGDA
+361 LKTKEDA
-368 ALEVAPLV
+368 ALEITPLV
-376 LSSSDAGFLSPNL
+376 RSSSDAGFLDPNL

-400 SGFSPQG
+400 SGFNPQG

-415 LSGTVASA
+415 LSGAAGSA
-423 FPEGRP
+423 FPDGRP
-429 EAPEDATDGEQDDA
+429 EAPEDETGGEEDDA
-443 ANPFAEA
+443 ANPFDDAVA
-450 MGEGG
+450 AGG
-455 TPSLPGAPEGGT
+455 APSLPDASP
-467 PSLPGAPEGGRPALP
+467 
-482 GAPGEEEEQELPEHV
+482 EEEEQELPEHI
-497 AEGEVRLIVVA
+497 AEGEVQLIVVA

-513 SDRMWAQAQSI
+513 ADRMWAQAQSI

-530 TAFASNGDFVV
+530 TEFASNGDFVI

-550 SDLMGLRGRAA
+550 SDLMSLRGRAA

-589 ELART
+589 ELVST
-594 EDRLSEL
+594 ENRLSEL
-601 QDARDDAFALSLT
+601 QEARDDQFDLSLT
-614 PEQEAELEKFSEER
+614 PEQEAELEKFTGER
-628 LRIRRELRDV
+628 LRIRRELREV
-638 RRSLD
+638 RRNLD
-643 ASIQRLGAVLKAV
+643 ASIQRLGAFLKVV

-665 AVGGLAAALIR
+665 AVGGLAVALMR
-676 RRKRTGRGS
+676 RRNRNGGGP

>member
-1 MPFSASTIRPRYGQL
+1 MARSVGPRYGQL

-21 LLVFLAAVALVNTVF
+21 LLVFLAAVALVNVVF

-45 AGLYTLSEG
+45 AGLYTLSAG
-54 TRKVL
+54 TQRVL
-59 AGIPE
+59 EGIPE

-95 EFEAHSDGRL
+95 EFEAHSGGRL

-166 EYDLARLVHSLS
+166 EYDLAKLVHSLS
-178 RTDEPV
+178 RADEPV

-192 LTGGF
+192 LAGGF
-197 DPMQTSVTEP
+197 DPMQTAVTEP

-215 DLFDLMDL
+215 DLFDLRYL
-223 DVIGDRIGGEIDVL
+223 DMIEDEIDEEVDVL

-243 ALTLRQLYAVEQYL
+243 GATPRQLYAFEQYL

-276 APPAGPMAGMPADRS
+276 TPPGGPMAGMPADRS

-322 ADGTLARHP
+322 VDGTLARHP
-331 AYIGVDLAA
+331 AYIGVDLA
-340 AESDE
+340 ETDSGE

-355 LGFAGH
+355 LGFAGY
-361 LRANGDA
+361 LEASEDA
-368 ALEVAPLV
+368 ALEVVPLV
-376 LSSSDAGFLSPNL
+376 RSSGDAGFLDPNL

-400 SGFSPQG
+400 SGFNPQG
-407 EALTLAAR
+407 EAVTFAAR
-415 LSGTVASA
+415 LGGTVVSA

-429 EAPEDATDGEQDDA
+429 EAPVDEAEGGEED

-450 MGEGG
+450 MGEGE
-455 TPSLPGAPEGGT
+455 TPPLPGSSGEGEGDEPE
-467 PSLPGAPEGGRPALP
+467 LPG
-482 GAPGEEEEQELPEHV
+482 HI
-497 AEGEVRLIVVA
+497 AEGEVQLIVVA

-513 SDRMWAQAQSI
+513 SDRMWAQAQSL

-550 SDLMGLRGRAA
+550 SDLMSLRGRAA
-561 FSRPFGRVD
+561 FSRPFDRVD
-570 ELRREAE
+570 ELRLEAE

-589 ELART
+589 ELVST
-594 EDRLSEL
+594 ENRLAEL
-601 QDARDDAFALSLT
+601 QEARDDQFALSLT
-614 PEQEAELEKFSEER
+614 PEQEAELEQFTDER
-628 LRIRRELRDV
+628 LRIRRELREV
-638 RRSLD
+638 RRNLD
-643 ASIQRLGAVLKAV
+643 ASIQRLGAFLKII

-665 AVGGLAAALIR
+665 GLGGLAVALLR
-676 RRKRTGRGS
+676 RGNGKGRGS

>member
-1 MPFSASTIRPRYGQL
+1 MTRSIRPRYGQL

-21 LLVFLAAVALVNTVF
+21 LLVFLAAVALVNVVF

-54 TRKVL
+54 TQRVL
-59 AGIPE
+59 EGIPE

-105 DVSVIDPAPFSE
+105 DVSIIDPAPFSE

-132 QISDDPLYF
+132 QVSDDPLYF

-150 DEEFIAFMD
+150 DEEFIAFMN

-166 EYDLARLVHSLS
+166 EYDLAKLVHSLS

-197 DPMQTSVTEP
+197 DPMQTAVTEP
-207 WIITSQIS
+207 WIITSPIS
-215 DLFDLMDL
+215 DLFDLRDL
-223 DVIGDRIGGEIDVL
+223 DIIEDEIDDEVDVL

-243 ALTLRQLYAVEQYL
+243 GATPRQLYAFEQYL

-276 APPAGPMAGMPADRS
+276 APPGGPMAGMPADRS
-291 SNLEFLL
+291 SNLEFRL
-298 GHWGLEMPAETVV
+298 GHWGIEMPAETVV

-322 ADGTLARHP
+322 IDGTLARHP
-331 AYIGVDLAA
+331 AYIGVDLAETDSA
-340 AESDE
+340 E

-355 LGFAGH
+355 LGFAGY
-361 LRANGDA
+361 LKASEDA
-368 ALEVAPLV
+368 AVEVTPLV
-376 LSSSDAGFLSPNL
+376 RTSADAGFLDPNL

-400 SGFSPQG
+400 SGFNPQG
-407 EALTLAAR
+407 EAVTLAAR

-429 EAPEDATDGEQDDA
+429 EAPKDEADGEEDD
-443 ANPFAEA
+443 ANPFAEV

-455 TPSLPGAPEGGT
+455 TPSV
-467 PSLPGAPEGGRPALP
+467 
-482 GAPGEEEEQELPEHV
+482 PGEGEEQELPEHI
-497 AEGEVRLIVVA
+497 AEGEVQLIVVA

-513 SDRMWAQAQSI
+513 SDRMWAQAQSL
-524 FGQRLV
+524 FGQLMV
-530 TAFASNGDFVV
+530 TEFASNGDFVV

-550 SDLMGLRGRAA
+550 SDLMSLRGRAA
-561 FSRPFGRVD
+561 FSRPFDRVD
-570 ELRREAE
+570 ELRLEAE

-589 ELART
+589 ELIET
-594 EDRLSEL
+594 ENRLSEL
-601 QDARDDAFALSLT
+601 QEARPDQFALSPT
-614 PEQEAELEKFSEER
+614 PEQEAELEKFTDQR
-628 LRIRRELRDV
+628 LRIRRELREV
-638 RRSLD
+638 RRNLD
-643 ASIQRLGAVLKAV
+643 ASIQRLGAFLKII

-665 AVGGLAAALIR
+665 GLGGLAVALLR
-676 RRKRTGRGS
+676 RRNRKGLGS

>member
-1 MPFSASTIRPRYGQL
+1 MAQSIGPRYGQL

-21 LLVFLAAVALVNTVF
+21 LLVFLAAVALVNVVF

-54 TRKVL
+54 TRNVL
-59 AGIPE
+59 EAIPE

-150 DEEFIAFMD
+150 DEQFIAFMD

-166 EYDLARLVHSLS
+166 EYDLAKLVYSLS

-197 DPMQTSVTEP
+197 DPMQTRVTEP

-223 DVIGDRIGGEIDVL
+223 DIIEDQIDEDVDVL
-237 MLVHPK
+237 LLVHPK
-243 ALTLRQLYAVEQYL
+243 GAMPRQLYAFEQYL

-276 APPAGPMAGMPADRS
+276 TPPGGAMAGMPADRS

-331 AYIGVDLAA
+331 AYIGVDLAEA
-340 AESDE
+340 DSGE
-345 VVTAELDVLN
+345 VVTAELDILN
-355 LGFAGH
+355 LGFSGY
-361 LRANGDA
+361 LKANEDA
-368 ALEVAPLV
+368 ALKVAPLV
-376 LSSSDAGFLSPNL
+376 RSSSDAGFLDPNL

-400 SGFSPQG
+400 SGFNPQG

-415 LSGTVASA
+415 LSGTVSSA
-423 FPEGRP
+423 FPDGRP
-429 EAPEDATDGEQDDA
+429 EAPEDETDSEEDDA

-450 MGEGG
+450 
-455 TPSLPGAPEGGT
+455 GAVD
-467 PSLPGAPEGGRPALP
+467 
-482 GAPGEEEEQELPEHV
+482 EEEEQELPEHI
-497 AEGEVRLIVVA
+497 AEGEVQLIVVA

-513 SDRMWAQAQSI
+513 SDRMWAQAQSV

-530 TAFASNGDFVV
+530 TAFASNGDFVI

-550 SDLMGLRGRAA
+550 TDLMSLRGRAA
-561 FSRPFGRVD
+561 FSRPFNRVD

-577 AQFRLTEDRLQQ
+577 AQFRLTEDRLQE
-589 ELART
+589 ELVRT
-594 EDRLSEL
+594 ENRLSEL
-601 QDARDDAFALSLT
+601 QEARDDQFALSLT
-614 PEQEAELEKFSEER
+614 PEQEAELEKFTDER
-628 LRIRRELRDV
+628 LRIRRELREV
-638 RRSLD
+638 RRNLD
-643 ASIQRLGAVLKAV
+643 ASIQQLGAFLKIV

-665 AVGGLAAALIR
+665 GVGGLAVALMR
-676 RRKRTGRGS
+676 RRNRNGRGS

>member
-1 MPFSASTIRPRYGQL
+1 MARSVGPRYGQL

-21 LLVFLAAVALVNTVF
+21 LLVFLASVALVNVVF
-36 RGARLDLTE
+36 RGVRLDLTE

-54 TRKVL
+54 TQRVL
-59 AGIPE
+59 EGIPE

-132 QISDDPLYF
+132 QVSDDPLYF

-150 DEEFIAFMD
+150 DEEFIAFMN

-166 EYDLARLVHSLS
+166 EYDLAKLVHSLS
-178 RTDEPV
+178 RSDEPV

-197 DPMQTSVTEP
+197 DPMQTAVTEP
-207 WIITSQIS
+207 WIITSPIS
-215 DLFDLMDL
+215 DMFDLRDL
-223 DVIGDRIGGEIDVL
+223 DIIEDEIDEEVDVL

-243 ALTLRQLYAVEQYL
+243 VATPRQSYAFEQFL

-322 ADGTLARHP
+322 VDGTLARHP
-331 AYIGVDLAA
+331 AYIGVDLA
-340 AESDE
+340 ETDSTE

-355 LGFAGH
+355 LGFAGY
-361 LRANGDA
+361 LKVNEDA
-368 ALEVAPLV
+368 ALEVTPLV
-376 LSSSDAGFLSPNL
+376 RTSNDAGFLDPNL

-400 SGFSPQG
+400 SGFNPQG
-407 EALTLAAR
+407 EAVTLAAR

-423 FPEGRP
+423 FPDGRP
-429 EAPEDATDGEQDDA
+429 EAPEDQADGEADD

-450 MGEGG
+450 MGQGG
-455 TPSLPGAPEGGT
+455 TSSL
-467 PSLPGAPEGGRPALP
+467 
-482 GAPGEEEEQELPEHV
+482 PGEEEEPELSELPEHI
-497 AEGEVRLIVVA
+497 AEGEVQLIVVA

-513 SDRMWAQAQSI
+513 SDRMWAQAQRV
-524 FGQRLV
+524 FGQLLV
-530 TAFASNGDFVV
+530 TEFASNGNFVL

-550 SDLMGLRGRAA
+550 SDLMSLRGRAA
-561 FSRPFGRVD
+561 FSRPFDRVD
-570 ELRREAE
+570 ELRLEAE
-577 AQFRLTEDRLQQ
+577 AQFRLTEDRLQE
-589 ELART
+589 ELVST
-594 EDRLSEL
+594 ENRLAEL
-601 QDARDDAFALSLT
+601 QEARDDQFALSPT
-614 PEQEAELEKFSEER
+614 PEQEAELEKFTDER
-628 LRIRRELRDV
+628 LRIRRELREV
-638 RRSLD
+638 RRNLD
-643 ASIQRLGAVLKAV
+643 ASIQRLGAFLKV
-656 NIGLIPLLI
+656 INIGLIPLLI
-665 AVGGLAAALIR
+665 GIGGLAVALLR
-676 RRKRTGRGS
+676 RRNRKGRGS

>member
-1 MPFSASTIRPRYGQL
+1 M
-16 GLGVL
+16 L
-21 LLVFLAAVALVNTVF
+21 LLVFLAAVALVNVVF

-54 TRKVL
+54 TRNVL
-59 AGIPE
+59 EGIPE

-72 SRGGLSDSPGLR
+72 SRGGLADSPGLR
-84 AWADRVEDMLN
+84 AWADRVEDMLD
-95 EFEAHSDGRL
+95 EFEAHSHGRL

-166 EYDLARLVHSLS
+166 EYDLAKLVYSLS

-197 DPMQTSVTEP
+197 DPMQTRVNEP

-223 DVIGDRIGGEIDVL
+223 DVIEDEIDEEVDVL
-237 MLVHPK
+237 LLVHPK
-243 ALTLRQLYAVEQYL
+243 GATPRQLYAFEQYL

-276 APPAGPMAGMPADRS
+276 TPPGGAMAGMPADRS
-291 SNLEFLL
+291 SGLEFLL
-298 GHWGLEMPAETVV
+298 GHWGLEMPRETVV

-322 ADGTLARHP
+322 ADGSLVRHP
-331 AYIGVDLAA
+331 AYIGVDLA
-340 AESDE
+340 ETDSGE

-355 LGFAGH
+355 LGFAGY
-361 LRANGDA
+361 LKANEDA
-368 ALEVAPLV
+368 AVQVTPLV
-376 LSSSDAGFLSPNL
+376 RSSSDAGFLDPNL

-400 SGFSPQG
+400 SGFNPQG

-415 LSGTVASA
+415 LGGTVSSA

-429 EAPEDATDGEQDDA
+429 EAPEDETDSAEDDA
-443 ANPFAEA
+443 GNPFADA
-450 MGEGG
+450 MAEGE
-455 TPSLPGAPEGGT
+455 TPSLPGA
-467 PSLPGAPEGGRPALP
+467 S
-482 GAPGEEEEQELPEHV
+482 GEEEEKELPEHI
-497 AEGEVRLIVVA
+497 AEGEVQVIVVA

-513 SDRMWAQAQSI
+513 SDRMWAQAQSV

-530 TAFASNGDFVV
+530 TAFASNGDFVI

-550 SDLMGLRGRAA
+550 SDLMSLRGRAA

-589 ELART
+589 ELVST
-594 EDRLSEL
+594 ESRLSEL
-601 QDARDDAFALSLT
+601 QEARDDQFALSLT
-614 PEQEAELEKFSEER
+614 PEQEAELDKFTDER
-628 LRIRRELRDV
+628 LRIRRELREV
-638 RRSLD
+638 RRNLD
-643 ASIQRLGAVLKAV
+643 ASIQRLGAFLKVV
-656 NIGLIPLLI
+656 NIGLIPVLI
-665 AVGGLAAALIR
+665 GVGGLAVALIR
-676 RRKRTGRGS
+676 RRNRKGRGS

>member
-1 MPFSASTIRPRYGQL
+1 MTQGIRPRYGQL

-21 LLVFLAAVALVNTVF
+21 LLVFLAAVALVNVVF

-45 AGLYTLSEG
+45 AGLYTLSQG
-54 TRKVL
+54 TRSVL
-59 AGIPE
+59 EGIPE

-95 EFEAHSDGRL
+95 EFQAHSDGRL

-117 DEDRAAAFGLQAVRL
+117 DEDRAAAFGLQAMRL

-166 EYDLARLVHSLS
+166 EYDLAKLVHSLS
-178 RTDEPV
+178 RSDEPV

-192 LTGGF
+192 LAGGF
-197 DPMQTSVTEP
+197 DPMQTAVTEP

-215 DLFDLMDL
+215 DLFDLRYLDL
-223 DVIGDRIGGEIDVL
+223 IEDDIDGELDVL

-243 ALTLRQLYAVEQYL
+243 GATPRQLYAFEQYL

-276 APPAGPMAGMPADRS
+276 SPPGGPMAGMPADRS

-322 ADGTLARHP
+322 VDGTLARHP
-331 AYIGVDLAA
+331 AYIGVDLADTD
-340 AESDE
+340 SGE

-355 LGFAGH
+355 LGFAGY
-361 LRANGDA
+361 LKAGEEA
-368 ALEVAPLV
+368 ALEVVPLV
-376 LSSSDAGFLSPNL
+376 RSSSDAGFLDPNL

-400 SGFSPQG
+400 SGFNPQG
-407 EALTLAAR
+407 EAVTFAAR
-415 LSGTVASA
+415 LGGTVASA

-429 EAPEDATDGEQDDA
+429 EASGEEED
-443 ANPFAEA
+443 ANPFSEA

-455 TPSLPGAPEGGT
+455 TPSLPGSSGEGEADE
-467 PSLPGAPEGGRPALP
+467 P
-482 GAPGEEEEQELPEHV
+482 ELPEHV
-497 AEGEVRLIVVA
+497 AEGEVQLIVVA

-513 SDRMWAQAQSI
+513 SDRMWAQAQSL

-550 SDLMGLRGRAA
+550 SDLMSLRGRAA
-561 FSRPFGRVD
+561 FSRPFDRVD
-570 ELRREAE
+570 ELRLEAE

-589 ELART
+589 ELVST
-594 EDRLSEL
+594 ENRLAEL
-601 QDARDDAFALSLT
+601 QEARDDQFALSLT
-614 PEQEAELEKFSEER
+614 PEQEAELEKFTDER
-628 LRIRRELRDV
+628 LRIRRELREV
-638 RRSLD
+638 RRNLD
-643 ASIQRLGAVLKAV
+643 ASIQRLGAFLKII

-665 AVGGLAAALIR
+665 GVGGLAVAFLR
-676 RRKRTGRGS
+676 RRERKGRGS

>member
-1 MPFSASTIRPRYGQL
+1 MAPSIRPRYGQI

-21 LLVFLAAVALVNTVF
+21 LLVFLAAVALVNVVF

-54 TRKVL
+54 TRNVL
-59 AGIPE
+59 EGIPE

-84 AWADRVEDMLN
+84 AWADRVEDMLK
-95 EFEAHSDGRL
+95 EFEAHSNGRL

-132 QISDDPLYF
+132 PISDDPLYF

-150 DEEFIAFMD
+150 DEEFIAFMS
-159 PQREQFL
+159 PEREQFL
-166 EYDLARLVHSLS
+166 EYDIAKLVYSLS

-197 DPMQTSVTEP
+197 DPVQTRVTEP
-207 WIITSQIS
+207 WIVTSQIS

-223 DVIGDRIGGEIDVL
+223 DVIEDEIDEDVDVL
-237 MLVHPK
+237 LLVHPK
-243 ALTLRQLYAVEQYL
+243 GATPRQLYAFEQYL

-276 APPAGPMAGMPADRS
+276 TPPGGAMAGMPADRS

-298 GHWGLEMPAETVV
+298 GHWGLEMPRETVV

-322 ADGTLARHP
+322 VDGTLARHP
-331 AYIGVDLAA
+331 AYIGVDLA
-340 AESDE
+340 ETDSDE
-345 VVTAELDVLN
+345 VVTAELDILN
-355 LGFAGH
+355 LGFAGY
-361 LRANGDA
+361 LKTKEDA
-368 ALEVAPLV
+368 ALEVTPLV
-376 LSSSDAGFLSPNL
+376 RSSSDAGFLDPNL

-400 SGFSPQG
+400 SGFNPQG

-415 LSGTVASA
+415 LSGTAGSA
-423 FPEGRP
+423 FPDGRP
-429 EAPEDATDGEQDDA
+429 EAPEDETGGEEDDA
-443 ANPFAEA
+443 ANPFDDAVA
-450 MGEGG
+450 AGG
-455 TPSLPGAPEGGT
+455 APSLPDA
-467 PSLPGAPEGGRPALP
+467 SS
-482 GAPGEEEEQELPEHV
+482 EEEEQELPEHI
-497 AEGEVRLIVVA
+497 AEGEVQLIVVA

-513 SDRMWAQAQSI
+513 ADRMWAQAQSI

-530 TAFASNGDFVV
+530 TEFASNGDFVI

-550 SDLMGLRGRAA
+550 SDLMSLRGRAA

-589 ELART
+589 ELVST
-594 EDRLSEL
+594 ENRLSEL
-601 QDARDDAFALSLT
+601 QEARDDQFDLSLT
-614 PEQEAELEKFSEER
+614 PEQEAELEKFTGER
-628 LRIRRELRDV
+628 LRIRRELREV
-638 RRSLD
+638 RRNLD
-643 ASIQRLGAVLKAV
+643 ASIQRLGAFLKVV

-665 AVGGLAAALIR
+665 AVGGLAVALMR
-676 RRKRTGRGS
+676 RRNRNGGGP

>member
-1 MPFSASTIRPRYGQL
+1 MTRSIRPRYGQL

-21 LLVFLAAVALVNTVF
+21 LLVFLAAVALVNVVF

-54 TRKVL
+54 TQRVL
-59 AGIPE
+59 EGIPE

-105 DVSVIDPAPFSE
+105 DVSIIDPAPFSE
-117 DEDRAAAFGLQAVRL
+117 DEDRAATFGLQAVRL
-132 QISDDPLYF
+132 QVSDDPLYF

-150 DEEFIAFMD
+150 DEEFIAFMN

-166 EYDLARLVHSLS
+166 EYDLAKLVHSLS

-197 DPMQTSVTEP
+197 DPMQTAVTEP
-207 WIITSQIS
+207 WIITSPIS
-215 DLFDLMDL
+215 DLFDLRDL
-223 DVIGDRIGGEIDVL
+223 DIIEDEIDDEVDVL

-243 ALTLRQLYAVEQYL
+243 GATPRQSYAFEQYL

-276 APPAGPMAGMPADRS
+276 APPGGPMAGMPADRS

-298 GHWGLEMPAETVV
+298 GHWGIEMPAETVV

-322 ADGTLARHP
+322 IDGTLARHP
-331 AYIGVDLAA
+331 AYIGVDLAETDSA
-340 AESDE
+340 E

-355 LGFAGH
+355 LGFAGY
-361 LRANGDA
+361 LKASEDA
-368 ALEVAPLV
+368 AVEVTPLV
-376 LSSSDAGFLSPNL
+376 RTSADAGFLDPNL

-400 SGFSPQG
+400 SGFNPQG
-407 EALTLAAR
+407 EAVTLAAR

-429 EAPEDATDGEQDDA
+429 EAPKDEADGEEDD

-455 TPSLPGAPEGGT
+455 TPSV
-467 PSLPGAPEGGRPALP
+467 
-482 GAPGEEEEQELPEHV
+482 PGEGEEQELPEHI
-497 AEGEVRLIVVA
+497 AEGEVQLIVVA

-513 SDRMWAQAQSI
+513 SDRMWAQAQSL
-524 FGQRLV
+524 FGQLMV
-530 TAFASNGDFVV
+530 TEFASNGDFVV

-550 SDLMGLRGRAA
+550 SDLMSLRGRAA
-561 FSRPFGRVD
+561 FSRPFDRVD
-570 ELRREAE
+570 ELRLEAE

-589 ELART
+589 ELIET
-594 EDRLSEL
+594 ENRLSEL
-601 QDARDDAFALSLT
+601 QEARPDQFALSPT
-614 PEQEAELEKFSEER
+614 PEQEAELEKFTDQR
-628 LRIRRELRDV
+628 LRIRRELREV
-638 RRSLD
+638 RRNLD
-643 ASIQRLGAVLKAV
+643 ASIQRLGAFLKII

-665 AVGGLAAALIR
+665 GLGGLAVALLR
-676 RRKRTGRGS
+676 RRNRKGLGS